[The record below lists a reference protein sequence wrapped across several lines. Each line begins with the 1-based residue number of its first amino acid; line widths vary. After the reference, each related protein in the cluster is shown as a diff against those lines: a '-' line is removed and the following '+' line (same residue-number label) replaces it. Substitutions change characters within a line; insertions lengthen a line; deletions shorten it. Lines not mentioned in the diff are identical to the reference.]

1 MLSKMMSFSG
11 VKDNQQSSVEL
22 PDRTLY
28 LLHLSKL
35 LSFPGLTE
43 FYPAI
48 DHLSIVQEHTTT
60 HN

>member
-1 MLSKMMSFSG
+1 MSFSG
-11 VKDNQQSSVEL
+11 VKDSQQSSVEL

-28 LLHLSKL
+28 LLHLSNL
-35 LSFPGLTE
+35 LSVPGLTE